1 MTEDEVRERFLAG
14 MELFKEGKS
23 QPTERE
29 KRIESLGWRHARKA
43 ATDLQ
48 LTIETVIEGYCEKEY
63 QDPFK
68 DYSLAFV

>member
-14 MELFKEGKS
+14 MKLFKEGKS

-29 KRIESLGWRHARKA
+29 NRIESLGWRHARKA

-63 QDPFK
+63 QDPELNK
-68 DYSLAFV
+68 AID